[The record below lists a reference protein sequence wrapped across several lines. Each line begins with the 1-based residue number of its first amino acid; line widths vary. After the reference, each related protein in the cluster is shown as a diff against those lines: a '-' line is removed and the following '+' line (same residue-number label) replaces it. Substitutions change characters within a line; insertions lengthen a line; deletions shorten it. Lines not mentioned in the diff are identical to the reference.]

1 MSAVATM
8 ILYGIGIMF
17 VAAIAYFVVKEAVK
31 DALTEWQSEKN
42 TVSKENYYAE
52 H

>member
-17 VAAIAYFVVKEAVK
+17 VAAIAYFVVKR
-31 DALTEWQSEKN
+31 QSR
-42 TVSKENYYAE
+42 TR
-52 H
+52 